1 MSKLEESD
9 LLLRISEGD
18 RIAFAV
24 VFTRYYNDLVLFAAS
39 FTHQREISEEIVQ
52 EVFLKLWENASNS
65 EIPVSLRS
73 YLLKSVQ
80 NRCLDWLR
88 HMKVRSHYALM
99 VQHAPV
105 LAENDCEKYLLY
117 SELHSALEQ
126 AMRSMPADVA
136 EAFRQNRFDG
146 LTYKEIADK
155 LGLSV
160 RTVEVRISKALQ
172 WLRLQL
178 VDFLPVC
185 LLILSLPIYLISS
198 NFISS

>member
-9 LLLRISEGD
+9 LMLRISQGD

-24 VFTRYYNDLVLFAAS
+24 VFTRYYNDLVSFAAS
-39 FTHQREISEEIVQ
+39 FTRQREISEEIVQ
-52 EVFLKLWENASNS
+52 EVFLRLWENASNS

-88 HMKVRSHYALM
+88 HMKVRSQYAVL
-99 VQHAPV
+99 VQHDPI
-105 LAENDCEKYLLY
+105 LAENDCEKYFLY
-117 SELHSALEQ
+117 SELHEALEQ
-126 AMRSMPADVA
+126 AMRSMPEEVA

-146 LTYKEIADK
+146 LTYKEIAEK

-172 WLRLQL
+172 WLRQQL
-178 VDFLPVC
+178 ADYLPGC
-185 LLILSLPIYLISS
+185 LLFVVAPVYLLLR
-198 NFISS
+198 